1 MRISTITFQNSALSQ
16 MQDLQAAMNK
26 TQTQLGTGSRLQ
38 SAADDPAAMVQV
50 NQLNTELSASTQ
62 YVTNGNSASAN
73 LKLEEQGL
81 TDATN
86 TLQSARDLAVE
97 ANNAALTPAQRQDIA
112 TQLQQQLQDLMS
124 IGNQRDSTG
133 NYLFAGTASGTVP
146 FAQNGNSIAYAGAS
160 SVNQIQIAAN
170 QRISAGDTGASVFMN
185 VPAGN
190 GTFTTANAATNT
202 GSGSIGTGTVT
213 NPAGWVPDTY
223 TISFIS
229 PTQYQITNS
238 SGTVVPS
245 GTPPVTPATFKP
257 GDTISFNGIQV
268 AITGTPAAT
277 DTFTV
282 AKAGT
287 SSAFSTLSGL
297 ITTLN
302 STTLNPAQLAT
313 QVSTALE
320 QIDGAITNMS
330 NVSASVGA
338 RLNSITST
346 QSSAQTSQVSL
357 KTSISDLSATDYAAA
372 VTDLNTEELALK
384 AAQQSYASIAQL
396 SLFNFVK

>member
-1 MRISTITFQNSALSQ
+1 MRISTVTFQNSALSQ

-50 NQLNTELSASTQ
+50 NQLNIELSASTQ

-81 TDATN
+81 SDATN

-112 TQLQQQLQDLMS
+112 TQLQQQLQDLIS

-133 NYLFAGTASGTVP
+133 NYLFAGTTSGTVP
-146 FAQNGNSIAYAGAS
+146 FVQNGNSIAYTGAS

-170 QRISAGDTGASVFMN
+170 QRISAGDSGASVFMN

-202 GSGSIGTGTVT
+202 GTGSIATGTVT
-213 NPAGWVPDTY
+213 NPANWVPDTY

-245 GTPPVTPATFKP
+245 GTPPVTPATFAA

-268 AITGTPAAT
+268 DITGTPAAT

-302 STTLNPAQLAT
+302 SATLSPAQLAT

-357 KTSISDLSATDYAAA
+357 QTAISDLSATDYAAA

-396 SLFNFVK
+396 SLFNYIK

>member
-1 MRISTITFQNSALSQ
+1 MRISTLTFQNNAVSQ
-16 MQDLQAAMNK
+16 MQELQTAMTK
-26 TQTQLGTGSRLQ
+26 TQTQLSTGSRLQ

-62 YVTNGNSASAN
+62 YVTNGNSASSN
-73 LKLEEQGL
+73 LKLEEQAL
-81 TDATN
+81 SDATN

-97 ANNAALTPAQRQDIA
+97 ANNAALTPAQRTNIA
-112 TQLQQQLQDLMS
+112 TQLQQQLQDLIS

-133 NYLFAGTASGTVP
+133 NYLFAGTASGTLP
-146 FAQNGNSIAYAGAS
+146 FVQNGNSTNYTGGSA
-160 SVNQIQIAAN
+160 VNQIQIAAN

-185 VPAGN
+185 IPAGN

-202 GSGSIGTGTVT
+202 GNGSISTGTVT
-213 NPAGWVPDTY
+213 NPANWIPDTY

-245 GTPPVTPATFKP
+245 GTPPVTPATFTA

-268 AITGTPAAT
+268 DITGTPSAT

-282 AKAGT
+282 TKAGT

-302 STTLNPAQLAT
+302 TSTLSPSQLAT

-357 KTSISDLSATDYAAA
+357 QTAISDLSATDYAAA

-396 SLFNFVK
+396 SLFNYLK